1 MNTPT
6 AEQIVED
13 FEFFDD
19 WEQRYQYLIDLGK
32 SIPAMDDAQKTDK
45 MRVHGC
51 QSKVWLNYQLNN
63 GVLSFQ
69 VDSDALIVK
78 GLLMLVMAA
87 YNQKTPEQIL
97 AFDIDTYFKRLDL
110 ERHIT
115 PNRGNGLRSIVATIQ
130 KIAHDEIA

>member
-1 MNTPT
+1 MNIPT
-6 AEQIVED
+6 AEQIIED

-32 SIPAMDDAQKTDK
+32 SIPVMDDSQKSDD
-45 MRVHGC
+45 MLVQGC
-51 QSKVWLNYQLNN
+51 QSKVWLKHQFNEGKLF
-63 GVLSFQ
+63 FQ

-78 GLLMLVMAA
+78 GLLVIVMAA
-87 YNQKTPEQIL
+87 FNGKTPAEIL
-97 AFDIDTYFKRLDL
+97 EFDVERYFKKLDL

-130 KIAHDEIA
+130 QIANAEQA

>member
-1 MNTPT
+1 MNIPT
-6 AEQIVED
+6 VEQIIED

-32 SIPAMDDAQKTDK
+32 SIPAMDETQKTDK
-45 MRVHGC
+45 MLVHGC
-51 QSKVWLNYQLNN
+51 QSKVWLNYQLNE
-63 GVLSFQ
+63 GALFFQ

-78 GLLMLVMAA
+78 GLLVVVMAA
-87 YNQKTPEQIL
+87 FNGKTPAQIL
-97 AFDIDTYFKRLDL
+97 EFDVESYFKKLDL

-130 KIAHDEIA
+130 KIAKAEQA